1 MNRPIDTLYYNW
13 VIEENAK
20 QIPTVFTEITEMDD
34 EEKVSDLLETYA
46 ALVANAIE
54 SQVRLG
60 AVIDARVE
68 QAKEDPELDEME
80 QEAVAEAIMML
91 EDVAEINEE
100 AEAASNALNVFHT
113 ALLKTLVSG
122 E

>member
-20 QIPTVFTEITEMDD
+20 QIPTVFTEITEMQD

-68 QAKEDPELDEME
+68 QAKEDPALDEME
-80 QEAVAEAIMML
+80 QEAIAEAIMML

-100 AEAASNALNVFHT
+100 AEAASNALTVFHT